1 MIDLAEL
8 RKNIQALDRQ
18 LIELLMQR
26 NELVEAVRLHK
37 KGTNIAVYQPEVQ
50 KKKLQSVL
58 DIASS
63 AKKSFSASDLAN
75 WQLTLRLIMD
85 LSVSKQL
92 ADKEL
97 LEQVS
102 RLLAN
107 FEQSVIGKLANDEKI
122 D

>member
-1 MIDLAEL
+1 MTDLAEL
-8 RKNIQALDRQ
+8 RKNIQELDRQ

-26 NELVEAVRLHK
+26 NELVEAVRLYK

-50 KKKLQSVL
+50 NKKLATAL

-63 AKKSFSASDLAN
+63 SKKSFSASDLAN
-75 WQLTLRLIMD
+75 WQLILRLIMD

-97 LEQVS
+97 LEQVARS
-102 RLLAN
+102 LSN
-107 FEQSVIGKLANDEKI
+107 YEQSVIGKLANDDNK

>member
-1 MIDLAEL
+1 MTDLAEI

-26 NELVEAVRLHK
+26 NELVEAVRLYK

-50 KKKLQSVL
+50 KQKLAKVL

-63 AKKSFSASDLAN
+63 SKKTCSANDLAN
-75 WQLTLRLIMD
+75 WQLILRLIMD

-92 ADKEL
+92 ADEEL
-97 LEQVS
+97 LEQVNKQ
-102 RLLAN
+102 LAD
-107 FEQSVIGKLANDEKI
+107 FEQSATGKLANDAKR